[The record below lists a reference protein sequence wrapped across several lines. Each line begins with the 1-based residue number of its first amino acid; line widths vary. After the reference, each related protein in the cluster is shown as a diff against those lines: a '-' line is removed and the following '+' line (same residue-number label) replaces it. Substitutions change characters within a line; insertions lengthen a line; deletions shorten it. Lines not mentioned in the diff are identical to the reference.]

1 MGVPTWHRL
10 CVLFFSA
17 NHRSMGSVS
26 NLVILV
32 LVGALVIAVYL
43 LLTPSTTY
51 TPTYLTGSKACGLL
65 PTELVYGVLITADPA
80 AKWIGTSGATPQT
93 FNNIQVQILY
103 TNKTKTEQEA
113 TLTWAVDDVA
123 DIYIG
128 GNKVGSGAAGFYGTD
143 QTGFLKNTLYFPPGN
158 HLVRFNVSNS
168 RGGRGGM
175 IASCRSTAAGTPLLF
190 SSGTSWKVRDNP
202 AS

>member
-1 MGVPTWHRL
+1 VYQRDIV
-10 CVLFFSA
+10 CVFFPA
-17 NHRSMGSVS
+17 KYREKMGSVS

-32 LVGALVIAVYL
+32 LIGALVVTVYL
-43 LLTPSTTY
+43 LLTPASTY

-113 TLTWAVDDVA
+113 ILTWAVDDVA
-123 DIYIG
+123 DIYID

-143 QTGFLKNTLYFPPGN
+143 QTGFLKNTLYFLPGN

-175 IASCRSTAAGTPLLF
+175 IATCRSTATGTPLLF
-190 SSGTSWKVRDNP
+190 SSGTSWKVRDTP
-202 AS
+202 A